1 MLELNA
7 RRLGEERKR
16 GERRGTGE
24 VGKVRRTSRAKK
36 QLDCQCGDKAI
47 RKVVYEEK
55 GEEKQKA

>member
-1 MLELNA
+1 MPGGWGKSE
-7 RRLGEERKR
+7 REEKGE
-16 GERRGTGE
+16 GTGE